1 MKDIDEMLKCRAL
14 FLQSIAYLMGDNL
27 VPSEEFSLLLE
38 SFMGNYLED
47 NYDKF
52 NLIYYF
58 TQDEDGNLAIAEDE
72 DWDIKMDKYLG
83 YFRDRDSKNISKLY
97 DDIGD
102 ININKISRLAELFW
116 EYVMILYD
124 MNNSKIRN

>member
-1 MKDIDEMLKCRAL
+1 MKDIDKMLKCRAL

-58 TQDEDGNLAIAEDE
+58 TQDEDGNLAVAEDS
-72 DWDIKMDKYLG
+72 DWDIKMDL
-83 YFRDRDSKNISKLY
+83 
-97 DDIGD
+97 
-102 ININKISRLAELFW
+102 
-116 EYVMILYD
+116 MI
-124 MNNSKIRN
+124 